1 MTQSESAS
9 QPAEEGSG
17 LLAEITRRIIQLRK
31 EFYGRGPTKGRTY
44 WQEDVI
50 TVLLRG
56 GFTRAEQTLREAGRS
71 DTVTEQRRAFQE
83 AMRERFK
90 NEISALTGRRV
101 IGFLS
106 GVQQDPDMVAEVFV
120 LEPSSRE

>member
-1 MTQSESAS
+1 M
-9 QPAEEGSG
+9 
-17 LLAEITRRIIQLRK
+17 AEITRRIIQLHK

-50 TVLLRG
+50 TVVLRG
-56 GFTRAEQTLREAGRS
+56 GFTRAEQTLREAGRA

-90 NEISALTGRRV
+90 GEITALTGRRV

-106 GVQQDPDMVAEVFV
+106 GVQQDPDMIAEVFV
-120 LEPSSRE
+120 LEPNSRG